1 MAKAILPKD
10 IEAHLDNNILFNKFG
25 IVNIRAVKTSFKCE
39 LSDKT
44 LQKLINNRFAKEFV
58 GEKIE
63 FI

>member
-1 MAKAILPKD
+1 MSKATLPKD

-25 IVNIRAVKTSFKCE
+25 IVNIRAVKASLRCK
-39 LSDKT
+39 LPDKT

-58 GEKIE
+58 NCKIE